1 LICGVQQRYRYQREY
16 RHPCGQD
23 ADRREFI
30 SDQGTKEAK
39 GSGSKRNRQGFYR
52 VTEHHSTSHMGIIE
66 LDRKVLQRWESYCR
80 DVEELNTRLIA
91 FESEIPR

>member
-1 LICGVQQRYRYQREY
+1 
-16 RHPCGQD
+16 
-23 ADRREFI
+23 
-30 SDQGTKEAK
+30 
-39 GSGSKRNRQGFYR
+39 
-52 VTEHHSTSHMGIIE
+52 MGIIE